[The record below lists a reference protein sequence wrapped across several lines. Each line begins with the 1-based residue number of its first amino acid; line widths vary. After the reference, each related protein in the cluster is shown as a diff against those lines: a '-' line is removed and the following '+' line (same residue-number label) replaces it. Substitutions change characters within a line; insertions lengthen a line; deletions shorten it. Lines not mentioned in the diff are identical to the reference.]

1 MVSSLY
7 LDEIWI
13 ETFFLHRDL
22 LHLEGAGDVELSNQ
36 PQEQRPCVTGQLFL
50 NSGQEWAEIDP
61 VGGLDDGCH
70 PRAALNAGHLD
81 AVHDGVL

>member
-1 MVSSLY
+1 MTDCYNFFCYLVVRLMVSSLY

-36 PQEQRPCVTGQLFL
+36 PQEQRPRVTGQLFL
-50 NSGQEWAEIDP
+50 NSGQE
-61 VGGLDDGCH
+61 
-70 PRAALNAGHLD
+70 
-81 AVHDGVL
+81 